1 MSGTGQDAYRDPLT
15 ERYASAG
22 MSAIFSPN
30 FKFRTWRK
38 LWIILAEEERRLGL
52 AISDEALA
60 QMRGAAETIDFD
72 AAARFERETRHDVM
86 AHVKTFGLAAP
97 AAAGIIHWGATSAY
111 VADNTDLIQM
121 RDALSLLERRIA
133 SFLKRVRDFAWKH
146 RSLACLAYTHF
157 QIAQPTTV
165 GKRACLWAQD
175 FLWDMQ
181 EIRRVRENLRYLGAK
196 GATGTQ
202 ASFLTLFD
210 GDGAKVEALD
220 RAVTE
225 RAGFARCQIVAGQTY
240 SRKQDAFVLAALSGF
255 AQSAHKCAT
264 DLRLLQHEGEVA
276 EPFGKSQIGSSAM
289 PYKRNPMRSERV
301 CAIARHVIALSL
313 DPAFTAA
320 TQWLERSLDD
330 SANKRLST
338 PAAFLS
344 CDAISLIL
352 DEVFAGL
359 EVRPHLIQRHLEK
372 ELPYLATENVLMEAV
387 KQGRN
392 RQAVHES
399 LKLLAMTEFEERE
412 RTGKT
417 DLSGWFERVA
427 KADDIRL
434 TVEQV
439 HAAAEKDLT
448 GRAAEQVEAFLREE
462 LDPALAG
469 VESAA
474 AEGLRV

>member
-1 MSGTGQDAYRDPLT
+1 VDPLT
-15 ERYASAG
+15 ERYASAE
-22 MSAIFSPN
+22 MSAIFSPG
-30 FKFRTWRK
+30 FKFRTWRR
-38 LWIILAEEERRLGL
+38 LWIVLAEEERRLGL

-60 QMRGAAETIDFD
+60 QMRGAADTIDFD
-72 AAARFERETRHDVM
+72 AAARIERETRHDVM
-86 AHVKTFGLAAP
+86 AHVKTFGIAAP

-121 RDALSLLERRIA
+121 RDALALLERRIA
-133 SFLKRVRDFAWKH
+133 SFLRKLGGFAKAN
-146 RSLACLAYTHF
+146 RSVACLAYTHF
-157 QIAQPTTV
+157 QPAQPTTV

-181 EIRRVRENLRYLGAK
+181 EIRRVRENLRFLGAK

-202 ASFLTLFD
+202 ASFLALFD
-210 GDGAKVEALD
+210 GDGAKVESLD

-225 RAGFARCQIVAGQTY
+225 RAGFARRQMVSGQTY

-264 DLRLLQHEGEVA
+264 DLRLLQHEGELA

-313 DPAFTAA
+313 DPALTAA

-338 PAAFLS
+338 PSAFLS
-344 CDAISLIL
+344 CEAIALIL
-352 DEVFAGL
+352 EEVFAGL
-359 EVRPHLIQRHLEK
+359 EVREFVIKQHLDK

-399 LKLLAMTEFEERE
+399 LKLLAMTEYEERE
-412 RTGKT
+412 RTGNT
-417 DLSGWFERVA
+417 DLSGWYERVA
-427 KADDIRL
+427 NIDDINL
-434 TVEQV
+434 TAKQV
-439 HAAAEKDLT
+439 REAAEKDLT
-448 GRAAEQVEAFLREE
+448 GRAAEQVDTFLKEE
-462 LDPALAG
+462 LDPALRG
-469 VESAA
+469 VEAAA

>member
-1 MSGTGQDAYRDPLT
+1 
-15 ERYASAG
+15 
-22 MSAIFSPN
+22 
-30 FKFRTWRK
+30 
-38 LWIILAEEERRLGL
+38 
-52 AISDEALA
+52 
-60 QMRGAAETIDFD
+60 
-72 AAARFERETRHDVM
+72 M
-86 AHVKTFGLAAP
+86 AHVKAYGVAAP

-111 VADNTDLIQM
+111 VSDNGDLIQM
-121 RDALSLLERRIA
+121 RDALALLERRVA
-133 SFLKRVRDFAWKH
+133 SFLRKLGAFAKKH
-146 RSLACLAYTHF
+146 RDLACLGYTHF
-157 QIAQPTTV
+157 QSAQPTTV

-175 FLWDMQ
+175 FLWDLQ
-181 EIRRVRENLRYLGAK
+181 ELRRVREGLRFLGAK

-202 ASFLTLFD
+202 ASFLALFD
-210 GDGAKVEALD
+210 GDGKKVEELD

-225 RAGFARCQIVAGQTY
+225 RAGFTRRQIVSGQTY
-240 SRKQDAFVLAALSGF
+240 SRKQDAFVLGALSGL

-264 DLRLLQHEGEVA
+264 DLRLLQHEGELA

-289 PYKRNPMRSERV
+289 PYKRNPMRAERV

-313 DPAFTAA
+313 DPALTAA

-338 PAAFLS
+338 PSAFLS
-344 CDAISLIL
+344 CDAIALVF
-352 DEVFAGL
+352 DEIFTGI
-359 EVRPHLIQRHLEK
+359 EVREFVIKQHLEK

-427 KADDIRL
+427 NADDIRL
-434 TVEQV
+434 TAAQV

-448 GRAAEQVEAFLREE
+448 GLAAEQVERFLREE

-469 VESAA
+469 IEAA
-474 AEGLRV
+474 PSEELRV